1 MPYAFMTFSTPQQT
15 LAEVLQSARD
25 YGYDGV
31 EVRISDTQKH
41 GISPAL
47 SAEER
52 QAVRDQFADAGIDLC
67 CLALSSK
74 FSDPATVE
82 SQVEETRT
90 MIDLAAD
97 LDCHR
102 LRIFGGQIDG
112 GLTREEAI
120 AQVAKSLRE
129 LAPDAARRE
138 IILCLETHDDWCDP
152 DHVAAIMEA
161 VDHPAVAVNWDVMHP
176 VRTAGWTMADSYQRL
191 APWIRHVHIHDG
203 LLRKDKIV
211 FMPIGEGELDHG
223 EVLRLLK
230 DAGYSEWISGEW
242 IGWEP
247 PEVHLPRE
255 REALRR
261 LEAALR

>member
-1 MPYAFMTFSTPQQT
+1 MPYAFMTFSTPRQT
-15 LAEVLQSARD
+15 LAEVLQSARA
-25 YGYDGV
+25 YGYEGV
-31 EVRISDTQKH
+31 EIRISDTQQH

-52 QAVRDQFADAGIDLC
+52 RAVRDQFAAAGVDLC

-82 SQVEETRT
+82 AQIEETRS

-97 LDCHR
+97 LGCHR
-102 LRIFGGQIDG
+102 LRVFGGQIGG
-112 GLTREEAI
+112 GLSREAAI
-120 AQVAKSLRE
+120 TQVATSLRE
-129 LAPDAARRE
+129 LAPEAGKRDVV
-138 IILCLETHDDWCDP
+138 LCLETHDDWCDP

-161 VDHPAVAVNWDVMHP
+161 AAHPAVAVNWDVMHP
-176 VRTAGWTMADSYQRL
+176 VRTAGWTMAESYRRL

-211 FMPIGEGELDHG
+211 FMPIGKGDLDHG

-230 DAGYSEWISGEW
+230 GGGYTEWISGEW

-247 PEVHLPRE
+247 AEVHLPRE
-255 REALRR
+255 REALRQ
-261 LEAALR
+261 LEASLG